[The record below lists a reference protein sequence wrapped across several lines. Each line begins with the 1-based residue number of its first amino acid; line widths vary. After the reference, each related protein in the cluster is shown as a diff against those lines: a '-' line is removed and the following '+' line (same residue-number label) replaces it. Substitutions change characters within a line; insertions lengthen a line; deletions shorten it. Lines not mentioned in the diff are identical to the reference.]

1 MLGTAFFAGL
11 RSSGSDMKYS
21 ADCFYDD
28 NRLMDVR
35 VVSTLGL
42 SQADLDDL
50 AKIDGVLLARGGYTK
65 EVLLTTGEIVHVIRL
80 IAMADGVNDPIVTE
94 GRLPENADECF
105 IDAEKLVKQGL
116 RIGDRITFES
126 GDGEELSESLT
137 QKSFTIVG
145 SGYLPYYIDLTRGTG
160 SIGDGAI
167 DAFII
172 LDPAAFDMDVYTE
185 IYLRVARAAEET
197 CFEDSYDVLVDAVT
211 DRIDALAEVAVIR
224 RYDEVYGEA
233 SEKLEDAK
241 KQVADGEQELAD
253 AESEIADGHEKIA
266 DAEQEIADKEQEIA
280 DGWQE
285 IADGRKEID
294 SAQTEINNGW
304 NQISQAEKELE
315 AGRAELEDARQQYT
329 KGKEAY
335 EDGKT
340 KFEDG
345 KKQYEDGKKKYE
357 DGLKQYEDGLK
368 QYEDG
373 KAQYDAGAA
382 KYEESLAKYED
393 GLAQYEAGKARYE
406 SGKAQYEAGMAEYE
420 AGRTALDEQTPAYE
434 AGKEQYKAGLAQ
446 YEAGKAQYDA
456 GLAEYESGKD
466 QYDAG
471 VQAYEE
477 AVAQLEAAV
486 AAGLITPEQEA
497 YARAQLA
504 AQAEVLSQTA
514 VQLDAAKAELDQTK
528 AVLDAAKAEL
538 DEAAAGLAQYEE
550 SKAALDAAKVQLD
563 ETETQLAEAETQL
576 KETKAQLA
584 AAKAELDAGKA
595 QLDDTK
601 DQLAAAKAILDDS
614 KNELDAGKK
623 ELDNSAGQLTDAEKE
638 LSDSKKQLDNAK
650 AQIEAGEEELADGA
664 AQIAENRR
672 KLTDGQSTLD
682 ASKAE
687 LADGEAKL
695 TDGEAQLADG
705 KAELEDKKKE
715 LADAEKEFNDALPDA
730 RRDIQEGKDK
740 IADGEKQLSELEVP
754 EWYVLDRSLMES
766 IISYDMN
773 ADRMN
778 NLSTIFPVIFFLVA
792 ALVSLTAMTRMVDE
806 QRMHIGT
813 LKALG
818 YSNTLIAGRYLLY
831 AMMATVG
838 GSIVGI
844 VFGEWFL
851 PKLIINSY
859 GVMYTGQLY
868 CYTPPNWKQAIFGI
882 GAAALCTGGATLA
895 ACINQLRAQ
904 PASLMRPEAPA
915 AGQRVFL
922 ERITPLWKHLNFTR
936 KSTIRN
942 LIRYKKRLIMTVI
955 GVGGCMGLLLVG
967 FGINDSITEIAK
979 QQYINIFRQ
988 DAVIT
993 FESSA
998 KPEERTA
1005 LQQLVE
1011 NEPGMIGCEQ
1021 VSMVSVDLTFGDN
1034 IRSASLYIPR
1044 NTSQISE
1051 YLSLRDR
1058 ISKKEYIYPEE
1069 GAVICEKTAKML
1081 GLSVGDSV
1089 TIVREGERSVS
1100 VPVTAISENY
1110 ILHYL
1115 FISPETYQKL
1125 YGREP
1130 EYNSMYLRYDDQIR
1144 ENETSFGSQMMEQDA
1159 CAGISFTTD
1168 LEQEIDDM
1176 LSILGNIVIVLIFAA
1191 GLLAFV
1197 VLYNL
1202 NSINI
1207 MERRR
1212 ELATLKVL
1220 GFFDQEVAAYVY
1232 RENVILTVLGAALGI
1247 LIGIILHRFV
1257 IVTVEVDLMMFG
1269 RTIRPVSYLYSVL
1282 LTFGFAVIVNLVMYY
1297 SLKKVDMI
1305 ESLKS
1310 VE

>member
-11 RSSGSDMKYS
+11 RSSGGDMKYS

-50 AKIDGVLLARGGYTK
+50 AKIDGVLLARGSYTK
-65 EVLLTTGEIVHVIRL
+65 EVLLTTGETVQVIRL
-80 IAMADGVNDPIVTE
+80 IALTDDVNSPIVTE
-94 GRLPENADECF
+94 GRLPQNADECF

-116 RIGDRITFES
+116 RIGDSITVES
-126 GDGEELSESLT
+126 GNDEELSESLT
-137 QKSFTIVG
+137 RDTFTIVG
-145 SGYLPYYIDLTRGTG
+145 AGYLPYYIDLTRGTG
-160 SIGDGAI
+160 SIGNGTI

-172 LDPAAFDMDVYTE
+172 LDPAAFDMDIYTE
-185 IYLRVARAAEET
+185 IYLRVAEASEET
-197 CFEDSYDVLVDAVT
+197 TFAESYDALVKEVT
-211 DRIDALAEVAVIR
+211 DRIDALAEVAVLR
-224 RYDEVYGEA
+224 RYDEVRQDA
-233 SEKLEDAK
+233 QEKLDDAK
-241 KQVADGEQELAD
+241 KKVADGEQELAD

-266 DAEQEIADKEQEIA
+266 DAEKEIADKEQEIA
-280 DGWQE
+280 DGWKEIENGRQE
-285 IADGRKEID
+285 IADAQAQID
-294 SAQTEINNGW
+294 DGW
-304 NQISQAEKELE
+304 SQIAQAEKKL
-315 AGRAELEDARQQYT
+315 ADGNAKLEDARKQYT
-329 KGKEAY
+329 EGKEAY
-335 EDGKT
+335 EDGKA
-340 KFEDG
+340 KYEDG
-345 KKQYEDGKKKYE
+345 QKQYEDGKKKYE

-382 KYEESLAKYED
+382 KYEESLARYED
-393 GLAQYEAGKARYE
+393 GLAQYEAGKAQYE
-406 SGKAQYEAGMAEYE
+406 AGKAQYEAGLAEYE
-420 AGRTALDEQTPAYE
+420 AGRAALDAQTPAYE
-434 AGKEQYKAGLAQ
+434 AGKEQYEAGLVRYEAGLAQ
-446 YEAGKAQYDA
+446 YEA
-456 GLAEYESGKD
+456 GLAEYESGKA

-477 AVAQLEAAV
+477 AAAQLEAAI

-514 VQLDAAKAELDQTK
+514 ARLETAKAELAQSK

-550 SKAALDAAKVQLD
+550 SKAALDAAKAQLD
-563 ETETQLAEAETQL
+563 ETETQLAAAEIQL
-576 KETKAQLA
+576 KETKTQLD
-584 AAKAELDAGKA
+584 AAKAELDAGKV

-601 DQLAAAKAILDDS
+601 DQLAAAKTVLDDS

-623 ELDNSAGQLTDAEKE
+623 ELDDSAGQLTDAEKE

-650 AQIEAGEEELADGA
+650 AQIDAGEEELADGA

-672 KLTDGQSTLD
+672 KLTDGQNTLD

-715 LADAEKEFNDALPDA
+715 LADAEKEFQDALPDA
-730 RRDIQEGKDK
+730 RKEIQEGKDK
-740 IADGEKQLSELEVP
+740 IADGEKELAKLEVP
-754 EWYVLDRSLMES
+754 EWYVLDRGMMES
-766 IISYDMN
+766 IISYEQN
-773 ADRMN
+773 ADRMD
-778 NLSTIFPVIFFLVA
+778 NLGTIFPVIFFLVA

-806 QRMHIGT
+806 QRMQIGT

-818 YSNTLIAGRYLLY
+818 YSNSLIAGRYLLY

-838 GSIVGI
+838 GSIIGI
-844 VFGEWFL
+844 LFGEWFL
-851 PKLIINSY
+851 PQLIIKSY

-868 CYTPPNWKQAIFGI
+868 CYTPLNWKQAALGI
-882 GAAALCTGGATLA
+882 AAAALCTGGATLA
-895 ACINQLRAQ
+895 ACINQLRAE
-904 PASLMRPEAPA
+904 PAALMRPEAPA

-922 ERITPLWKHLNFTR
+922 ERIKPLWMHLSFTR

-942 LIRYKKRLIMTVI
+942 LVRYKKRLIMTVI

-967 FGINDSITEIAK
+967 FGIHDSINEIAK

-993 FESSA
+993 YESSA
-998 KPEERTA
+998 KTEERDA
-1005 LQQLVE
+1005 LQQLAQDW
-1011 NEPGMIGCEQ
+1011 PGVQSSTQ
-1021 VSMVSVDLTFGDN
+1021 VGMVSVDLTYNGN
-1034 IRSASLYIPR
+1034 IRSSYLYIPQEPDKISDYLLLR
-1044 NTSQISE
+1044 NRITKEVYE
-1051 YLSLRDR
+1051 YPD
-1058 ISKKEYIYPEE
+1058 E
-1069 GAVICEKTAKML
+1069 GAVISEKTARML
-1081 GLSVGDSV
+1081 GLEVGDTV
-1089 TIVREGERSVS
+1089 TITKEGERSVS

-1115 FISPETYQKL
+1115 FLSPQTYREL
-1125 YGREP
+1125 YGKDP
-1130 EYNSMYLRYDDQIR
+1130 VYNSLYLLYDDEVR
-1144 ENETSFGSQMMEQDA
+1144 ENEASFGNYLMGQDA

-1168 LEQEIDDM
+1168 LENEIDDM
-1176 LSILGNIVIVLIFAA
+1176 LGILGNIVIVLIVAA

-1220 GFFDQEVAAYVY
+1220 GFFDTEVAAYVY

-1247 LIGIILHRFV
+1247 LIGSVLHRFV

-1269 RTIRPVSYLYSVL
+1269 RTISLHSYIYSIL
-1282 LTFGFAVIVNLVMYY
+1282 LTFGFAVIVNLAMYY